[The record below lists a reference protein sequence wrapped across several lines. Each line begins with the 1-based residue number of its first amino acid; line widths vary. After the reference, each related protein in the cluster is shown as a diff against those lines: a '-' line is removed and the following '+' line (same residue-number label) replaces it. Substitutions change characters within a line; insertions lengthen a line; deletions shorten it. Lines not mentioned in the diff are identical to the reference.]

1 MSNNYDIVNDASKFL
16 KLSSDPTL
24 RRERNLQR
32 FLSTLKNK
40 YFFTKE
46 QCDIIYVRESQ
57 PARIYGN
64 PKKHTLKSAADILTF
79 RPIVSS
85 IGTYNY
91 NLAKFLT
98 DMLDPVVPTEY
109 CAKESFSF
117 CKEIQKLSSSNKFM
131 NSYDVFS
138 QKKLI
143 PLKEIID
150 RAINLIFDQYP
161 DLKIARHELKKLFEF
176 ATSGTLLIFD
186 GSYYDQTDDD
196 AIGSPLGFVL
206 DNLFMGSHEKR

>member
-1 MSNNYDIVNDASKFL
+1 MVINSNKYDIVNDASKFL

-24 RRERNLQR
+24 RREGNLQR

-46 QCDIIYVRESQ
+46 QCDNIYAFDSQ
-57 PARIYGN
+57 PARIHST
-64 PKKHTLKSAADILTF
+64 PKKHTLKSSADILTF

-91 NLAKFLT
+91 NLTKFLT
-98 DMLDPVVPTEY
+98 DMLDPVIPTEY
-109 CAKESFSF
+109 YAKDSFSF
-117 CKEIQKLSSSNKFM
+117 CKEIQEVSSLFM
-131 NSYDVFS
+131 ISYDVFS

-143 PLKEIID
+143 RLKEIID

-161 DLKIARHELKKLFEF
+161 DLKITRQELKKLFQVEILEHIYF
-176 ATSGTLLIFD
+176 LMAVIMIRLMKMQLALLW
-186 GSYYDQTDDD
+186 
-196 AIGSPLGFVL
+196 VL
-206 DNLFMGSHEKR
+206 S

>member
-24 RRERNLQR
+24 RREGNLQR

-46 QCDIIYVRESQ
+46 QCDNIYAFDSQ
-57 PARIYGN
+57 PARIHSI
-64 PKKHTLKSAADILTF
+64 PKKHTLKSSADILTF

-91 NLAKFLT
+91 NLTKFLT
-98 DMLDPVVPTEY
+98 DMLGPVIPTEY
-109 CAKESFSF
+109 YAKDSFSF
-117 CKEIQKLSSSNKFM
+117 CKEIQEVSSLFM
-131 NSYDVFS
+131 ILYDVFS

-143 PLKEIID
+143 RLKEIID

-161 DLKIARHELKKLFEF
+161 DLKITRQELKKLFQVEILEHIYF
-176 ATSGTLLIFD
+176 LMAVIMIRLMKMQLALLW
-186 GSYYDQTDDD
+186 
-196 AIGSPLGFVL
+196 VL
-206 DNLFMGSHEKR
+206 S

>member
-1 MSNNYDIVNDASKFL
+1 MSNKYDIVNDASKFL

-24 RRERNLQR
+24 RREGNLQR

-46 QCDIIYVRESQ
+46 QCDNIYAFDSQ
-57 PARIYGN
+57 TARIHSI
-64 PKKHTLKSAADILTF
+64 PKKHTLKSSADILTF

-91 NLAKFLT
+91 NLTKFLT
-98 DMLDPVVPTEY
+98 DMLGPVIPTEY
-109 CAKESFSF
+109 YAKDSFSF
-117 CKEIQKLSSSNKFM
+117 CKEIQEVSSLFM
-131 NSYDVFS
+131 ILYDVFS

-143 PLKEIID
+143 RLKEIID

-161 DLKIARHELKKLFEF
+161 DLKITRQELKKLFQVEILEHIYF
-176 ATSGTLLIFD
+176 LMAVIMIRLMKMQLALLW
-186 GSYYDQTDDD
+186 
-196 AIGSPLGFVL
+196 VL
-206 DNLFMGSHEKR
+206 S

>member
-1 MSNNYDIVNDASKFL
+1 MSNKYDIVNDASKFL

-24 RRERNLQR
+24 RRGGNLQR

-46 QCDIIYVRESQ
+46 QCDNIYAFDSQ
-57 PARIYGN
+57 PARIHSI
-64 PKKHTLKSAADILTF
+64 PKKHTLKSSADILTF

-91 NLAKFLT
+91 NLTKFLT
-98 DMLDPVVPTEY
+98 DMLGPVIPTEY
-109 CAKESFSF
+109 YAKDSFSF
-117 CKEIQKLSSSNKFM
+117 CKEIQEVSSLFM
-131 NSYDVFS
+131 ILYDVFS

-143 PLKEIID
+143 WLKEIID

-161 DLKIARHELKKLFEF
+161 DLKITRQELKKLFQVEILEHIYF
-176 ATSGTLLIFD
+176 LMAVIMIRLMKMQLALLW
-186 GSYYDQTDDD
+186 
-196 AIGSPLGFVL
+196 VL
-206 DNLFMGSHEKR
+206 S

>member
-1 MSNNYDIVNDASKFL
+1 MSNKYDIVNDASKFL

-24 RRERNLQR
+24 RREGNLQR

-46 QCDIIYVRESQ
+46 QCDNIYAFDSQ
-57 PARIYGN
+57 PARIHSI
-64 PKKHTLKSAADILTF
+64 PKKHTLKSSADILTF

-91 NLAKFLT
+91 NLTKFLT
-98 DMLDPVVPTEY
+98 DMLGPVIPTEY
-109 CAKESFSF
+109 YAKDSFSF
-117 CKEIQKLSSSNKFM
+117 CKEIQEVSSLFM
-131 NSYDVFS
+131 ILYDVFS

-143 PLKEIID
+143 RLKEIID

-161 DLKIARHELKKLFEF
+161 DLKITRQELKKLFQVEILEHIYF
-176 ATSGTLLIFD
+176 LMAVIMIRLMKMQLALLW
-186 GSYYDQTDDD
+186 
-196 AIGSPLGFVL
+196 VL
-206 DNLFMGSHEKR
+206 P

>member
-1 MSNNYDIVNDASKFL
+1 MSNKYDIVNDASKFL

-24 RRERNLQR
+24 RREGNLQR

-46 QCDIIYVRESQ
+46 QCDHIYAFDSQ
-57 PARIYGN
+57 PARIHSI
-64 PKKHTLKSAADILTF
+64 PKKHTLKSSADILTF

-91 NLAKFLT
+91 ILTKFLT
-98 DMLDPVVPTEY
+98 DMLGPVIPTEY
-109 CAKESFSF
+109 YAKDSFSF
-117 CKEIQKLSSSNKFM
+117 CKEIQEVSSLFM
-131 NSYDVFS
+131 ILYDVFS

-143 PLKEIID
+143 RLKEIID

-161 DLKIARHELKKLFEF
+161 DLKITRQELKKLFQVEILEHIYF
-176 ATSGTLLIFD
+176 LMAVIMIRLMKMQLALLW
-186 GSYYDQTDDD
+186 
-196 AIGSPLGFVL
+196 VL
-206 DNLFMGSHEKR
+206 S

>member
-1 MSNNYDIVNDASKFL
+1 MSNKYDIVNDASKFL

-24 RRERNLQR
+24 RREGNLQR

-46 QCDIIYVRESQ
+46 QCDNIYAFDSQ
-57 PARIYGN
+57 PARIHSI
-64 PKKHTLKSAADILTF
+64 PKKHTLKSSADILTF

-91 NLAKFLT
+91 ILTKFLT
-98 DMLDPVVPTEY
+98 DMLGPVIPTEY
-109 CAKESFSF
+109 YAKDSFSF
-117 CKEIQKLSSSNKFM
+117 CKEIQEVSSLFM
-131 NSYDVFS
+131 ILYDVFN

-143 PLKEIID
+143 RLKEIID

-161 DLKIARHELKKLFEF
+161 DLKITRQELKKLFQVEILEHIYF
-176 ATSGTLLIFD
+176 LMAVIMIRLMKMQLALLW
-186 GSYYDQTDDD
+186 
-196 AIGSPLGFVL
+196 VL
-206 DNLFMGSHEKR
+206 S

>member
-1 MSNNYDIVNDASKFL
+1 MSNKYDIVNDASKFL

-24 RRERNLQR
+24 RREGNLQR

-46 QCDIIYVRESQ
+46 QCDNIYAFDSQ
-57 PARIYGN
+57 PARIHSI
-64 PKKHTLKSAADILTF
+64 PKKHTLKSSADILTF

-91 NLAKFLT
+91 ILTKFLT
-98 DMLDPVVPTEY
+98 DMLGPVIPTEY
-109 CAKESFSF
+109 YAKDSFSF
-117 CKEIQKLSSSNKFM
+117 CKEIQEVSSLFM
-131 NSYDVFS
+131 ILYDVFS

-143 PLKEIID
+143 RLKEIID

-161 DLKIARHELKKLFEF
+161 DLKITRQELKKLFQVEILEHIYF
-176 ATSGTLLIFD
+176 LMAVIMIRLMKMQLALLW
-186 GSYYDQTDDD
+186 
-196 AIGSPLGFVL
+196 VL
-206 DNLFMGSHEKR
+206 S

>member
-1 MSNNYDIVNDASKFL
+1 MVINSNKYDIVNDASKFL

-24 RRERNLQR
+24 RREGNLQR

-46 QCDIIYVRESQ
+46 QCDNIYAFDSQ
-57 PARIYGN
+57 PARIHSI
-64 PKKHTLKSAADILTF
+64 PKKHTLKSSADILTF

-91 NLAKFLT
+91 NLTKFLT
-98 DMLDPVVPTEY
+98 DMLDPVIPTEY
-109 CAKESFSF
+109 YAKDSFSF
-117 CKEIQKLSSSNKFM
+117 CKEIQEVSSLFM
-131 NSYDVFS
+131 ILYDVFS

-143 PLKEIID
+143 RLKEIID

-161 DLKIARHELKKLFEF
+161 DLKITRQELKKLFQVEILEHIYF
-176 ATSGTLLIFD
+176 LMAVIMIRLMKMQLALLW
-186 GSYYDQTDDD
+186 
-196 AIGSPLGFVL
+196 VL
-206 DNLFMGSHEKR
+206 S

>member
-1 MSNNYDIVNDASKFL
+1 MSNKYDIVNDASKFL

-24 RRERNLQR
+24 RREGNLQR

-46 QCDIIYVRESQ
+46 QCDNIYAFDSQ
-57 PARIYGN
+57 PARIHSI
-64 PKKHTLKSAADILTF
+64 PKKHTLKSSADILTF

-91 NLAKFLT
+91 NLTKFLT
-98 DMLDPVVPTEY
+98 DMLGPVIPTEY
-109 CAKESFSF
+109 YAKDSFSF
-117 CKEIQKLSSSNKFM
+117 CKEIQEVSSLFM
-131 NSYDVFS
+131 ILYDVFS

-143 PLKEIID
+143 RLKEIID

-161 DLKIARHELKKLFEF
+161 DLKITRQKLKKLFQVEILEHIYF
-176 ATSGTLLIFD
+176 LMAVIMIRLMKMQLALLW
-186 GSYYDQTDDD
+186 
-196 AIGSPLGFVL
+196 VL
-206 DNLFMGSHEKR
+206 S

>member
-1 MSNNYDIVNDASKFL
+1 MVINSSKYDIVNDASKFL

-24 RRERNLQR
+24 RREGNLQR

-46 QCDIIYVRESQ
+46 QCDNIYAFDSQ
-57 PARIYGN
+57 PARIHST
-64 PKKHTLKSAADILTF
+64 PKKHTLKSSADILTF

-91 NLAKFLT
+91 NLTKFLT
-98 DMLDPVVPTEY
+98 DMLGPVIPTEY
-109 CAKESFSF
+109 YAKDSFSF
-117 CKEIQKLSSSNKFM
+117 CKEIQEVSSLFM
-131 NSYDVFS
+131 ILYDVFS

-143 PLKEIID
+143 RLKEIIE

-161 DLKIARHELKKLFEF
+161 DLKITRQELKKLFQVEILEHIYF
-176 ATSGTLLIFD
+176 LMAVIMIRLMKMQLALLW
-186 GSYYDQTDDD
+186 
-196 AIGSPLGFVL
+196 VL
-206 DNLFMGSHEKR
+206 S

>member
-1 MSNNYDIVNDASKFL
+1 MSNKYDIVNDASKFL

-24 RRERNLQR
+24 RREGNLQR

-46 QCDIIYVRESQ
+46 QCDNIYAFDSQ
-57 PARIYGN
+57 PARIHSI
-64 PKKHTLKSAADILTF
+64 PKKHTLKSSADILTF

-91 NLAKFLT
+91 NLTKFLT
-98 DMLDPVVPTEY
+98 DMLGPVIPTEY
-109 CAKESFSF
+109 YAKDSFSF
-117 CKEIQKLSSSNKFM
+117 CKEIQEVSSLFM
-131 NSYDVFS
+131 ISYDVFS

-143 PLKEIID
+143 RLKEIID

-161 DLKIARHELKKLFEF
+161 DLKITRQELKKLFQVEILEHIYF
-176 ATSGTLLIFD
+176 LMAVIMIRLMKMQLALLW
-186 GSYYDQTDDD
+186 
-196 AIGSPLGFVL
+196 VL
-206 DNLFMGSHEKR
+206 S

>member
-1 MSNNYDIVNDASKFL
+1 MVINSSKYDIVNDASKFL

-24 RRERNLQR
+24 RREGNLQR

-46 QCDIIYVRESQ
+46 QCDNIYAFDSQ
-57 PARIYGN
+57 PARIHSI
-64 PKKHTLKSAADILTF
+64 PKKHTLKSSADILTF

-91 NLAKFLT
+91 NLTKFLT
-98 DMLDPVVPTEY
+98 DMLDPVIPTEY
-109 CAKESFSF
+109 YAKDSFSF
-117 CKEIQKLSSSNKFM
+117 CKEIQEVSSLFM
-131 NSYDVFS
+131 ISYDVFS

-143 PLKEIID
+143 RLKEIID

-161 DLKIARHELKKLFEF
+161 DLKITRQELKKLFQVEILEHIYF
-176 ATSGTLLIFD
+176 LMAVIMIRLMKMQLALLW
-186 GSYYDQTDDD
+186 
-196 AIGSPLGFVL
+196 VL
-206 DNLFMGSHEKR
+206 S

>member
-1 MSNNYDIVNDASKFL
+1 MVINSSKYDIVNDASKFL

-24 RRERNLQR
+24 RREGNLQR

-46 QCDIIYVRESQ
+46 QCDNIYAFDSQ
-57 PARIYGN
+57 PARIHSI
-64 PKKHTLKSAADILTF
+64 PKKHTLKSSADILTF

-91 NLAKFLT
+91 NLTKFLT
-98 DMLDPVVPTEY
+98 DMLDPVIPTEY
-109 CAKESFSF
+109 YAKDSFSF
-117 CKEIQKLSSSNKFM
+117 CKEIQEVSSLFM
-131 NSYDVFS
+131 ILYDVFS

-143 PLKEIID
+143 RLKEIID

-161 DLKIARHELKKLFEF
+161 DLKITRQELKKLFQVEILEHIYF
-176 ATSGTLLIFD
+176 LMAVIMIRLMKMQLALLW
-186 GSYYDQTDDD
+186 
-196 AIGSPLGFVL
+196 VL
-206 DNLFMGSHEKR
+206 S

>member
-1 MSNNYDIVNDASKFL
+1 MSNKYDIVNDASKFL

-24 RRERNLQR
+24 RREGNLQR

-46 QCDIIYVRESQ
+46 QCDNIYAFDSQ
-57 PARIYGN
+57 PARIHSI
-64 PKKHTLKSAADILTF
+64 PKKHTLKSSADILTF

-91 NLAKFLT
+91 NLTKFLT
-98 DMLDPVVPTEY
+98 DMLGPVIPTEY
-109 CAKESFSF
+109 YAKDSFSF
-117 CKEIQKLSSSNKFM
+117 CKEIQEVSSLFM
-131 NSYDVFS
+131 ILYDVFS

-143 PLKEIID
+143 RLKEIID

-161 DLKIARHELKKLFEF
+161 DLKITRQELKKLFQVEILEHIYF
-176 ATSGTLLIFD
+176 LMAVIMIRLMKMQLALLW
-186 GSYYDQTDDD
+186 
-196 AIGSPLGFVL
+196 VL
-206 DNLFMGSHEKR
+206 S

>member
-1 MSNNYDIVNDASKFL
+1 MVINSSKYDIVNDASKFL

-24 RRERNLQR
+24 RREGNLQR

-46 QCDIIYVRESQ
+46 QCDNIYAFDSQ
-57 PARIYGN
+57 PARIRST
-64 PKKHTLKSAADILTF
+64 PKKHTLKSSADILTF

-91 NLAKFLT
+91 NLTKFLT
-98 DMLDPVVPTEY
+98 DMLDPVIPTEY
-109 CAKESFSF
+109 YAKDSFSF
-117 CKEIQKLSSSNKFM
+117 CKEIQEVSSLFM
-131 NSYDVFS
+131 ISYDVFS

-143 PLKEIID
+143 RLKEIID

-161 DLKIARHELKKLFEF
+161 DLKITRQELKKLFQVEILEHIYF
-176 ATSGTLLIFD
+176 LMAVIMIRLMKMQLALLW
-186 GSYYDQTDDD
+186 
-196 AIGSPLGFVL
+196 VL
-206 DNLFMGSHEKR
+206 S

>member
-1 MSNNYDIVNDASKFL
+1 MVINSSKYDIVNDASKFL

-24 RRERNLQR
+24 RREGNLQR

-46 QCDIIYVRESQ
+46 QCDNIYAFDSQ
-57 PARIYGN
+57 PARIHST
-64 PKKHTLKSAADILTF
+64 PKKHTLKSSADILTF

-91 NLAKFLT
+91 NLTKFLT
-98 DMLDPVVPTEY
+98 DMLDPVIPTEY
-109 CAKESFSF
+109 YAKDSFSF
-117 CKEIQKLSSSNKFM
+117 CKEIQEVSSLFM
-131 NSYDVFS
+131 ILYDVFS

-143 PLKEIID
+143 RLKEIID

-161 DLKIARHELKKLFEF
+161 DLKITRQELKKLFQVEILEHIYF
-176 ATSGTLLIFD
+176 LMAVIMIRLMKMQLALLW
-186 GSYYDQTDDD
+186 
-196 AIGSPLGFVL
+196 VL
-206 DNLFMGSHEKR
+206 S

>member
-1 MSNNYDIVNDASKFL
+1 MSNKYDIVNDASKFL

-24 RRERNLQR
+24 RRGGNLQR

-46 QCDIIYVRESQ
+46 QCDNIYAFDSQ
-57 PARIYGN
+57 PARIHSI
-64 PKKHTLKSAADILTF
+64 PKKHTLKSSADILTF

-91 NLAKFLT
+91 NLTKFLT
-98 DMLDPVVPTEY
+98 DMLDPVIPTEY
-109 CAKESFSF
+109 YAKDSFSF
-117 CKEIQKLSSSNKFM
+117 CKEIQEVSSLFM
-131 NSYDVFS
+131 ILYDVFS

-143 PLKEIID
+143 RLKEIID

-161 DLKIARHELKKLFEF
+161 DLKITRQELKKLFQVEILEHIYF
-176 ATSGTLLIFD
+176 LMAVIMIRLMKMQLALLW
-186 GSYYDQTDDD
+186 
-196 AIGSPLGFVL
+196 VL
-206 DNLFMGSHEKR
+206 S